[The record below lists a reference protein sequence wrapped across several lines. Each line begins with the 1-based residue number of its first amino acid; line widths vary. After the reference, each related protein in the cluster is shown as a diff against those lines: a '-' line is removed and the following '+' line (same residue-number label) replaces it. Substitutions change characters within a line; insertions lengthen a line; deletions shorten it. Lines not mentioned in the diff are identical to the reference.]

1 MTSRSRCYRWDHRDT
16 RNESSNEIQGFG
28 KVRRSTCPTHERS
41 RSEGENSLMLPG
53 STRCRL
59 LSLLLVMTLTVV
71 AGVIARTPVA
81 WAESSPSLEPF
92 EVERVLS
99 FLVPPGVTV
108 DSADVA
114 PDDQHLIVEVMI
126 SGNSQIAVTDLNG
139 ASYQCISCGLAT
151 NATKIK
157 AIGDGKRVWF
167 ANTSGQQGGG
177 AGHIDYQ
184 ILECAPSIYDCQTKA
199 MKKVQFP
206 AGGSLLTGQNREAK
220 PDWYGEYVTWN
231 EVNPIR
237 GTRMSIAKLTP
248 GGDQYTLTDQRV
260 FNPLWVKRTHFAADL
275 ANAAHFYEGASWN
288 NGGRTLKYQTTS
300 TGLNYDIW
308 LLDTATGERRPL
320 TSDLDYNEAGEIAP
334 DGKTTYFSSARG
346 LNRMTVFTQLA
357 RPALIDS
364 ASFGQIGRVGLWNN
378 RRCMN
383 EPWLMDTAIG
393 QQEGGYSGQP
403 IVIDPAWTI
412 RGWSWFDDSTRA
424 LVNEQPGPGGSEKQT
439 RISILKFPART
450 PTVPQPPIHQ
460 DPAKIAQ
467 WSVPVKDF
475 NPLMGR
481 IMPMRVLKG
490 KHSGTAIVSYL
501 GSYASGK
508 FSVAYANY
516 SDDGMTFLNGVESI
530 LVVLAPLTATWTA
543 NLTSSGARRGYLRGL
558 VIVGPDN
565 NYLGGVESS
574 INGQKLAGIPTQ
586 KNCPARS
593 QPPLAISF
601 PAGGG
606 RVMVTATIPE
616 DSQARPV
623 RGATVS
629 VGPVTMTTNDEGVA
643 VLPLIQGATVTALA
657 GGFQSATRVV
667 GNP

>member
-1 MTSRSRCYRWDHRDT
+1 M
-16 RNESSNEIQGFG
+16 IFG
-28 KVRRSTCPTHERS
+28 PAQRTP
-41 RSEGENSLMLPG
+41 
-53 STRCRL
+53 
-59 LSLLLVMTLTVV
+59 LSLLLVASCVA
-71 AGVIARTPVA
+71 AGVIAAPPMAVA
-81 WAESSPSLEPF
+81 ETSPSLEPF

-99 FLVPPGVTV
+99 FAAPPGVTV

-114 PDDQHLIVEVMI
+114 PDDHHLVVEVMV
-126 SGNSQIAVTDLNG
+126 SGNSQIAITDLNG
-139 ASYQCISCGLAT
+139 ENYQCISCGLAT

-157 AIGDGKRVWF
+157 ALGDSKRVWF

-177 AGHIDYQ
+177 AGKIDYQ
-184 ILECAPSIYDCQTKA
+184 ILECAPSIYDCQTKSSRT
-199 MKKVQFP
+199 VRFP
-206 AGGSLLTGQNREAK
+206 AGGNLLTGQNREAK

-231 EVNPIR
+231 EVNPFE
-237 GTRMSIAKLTP
+237 GTRMSIARLTLN
-248 GGDQYTLTDQRV
+248 GDAYELTDQRI
-260 FNPLWVKRTHFAADL
+260 FNPPWVKKTDYAADL

-308 LLDTATGERRPL
+308 LMDTATGDRRPL
-320 TSDLDYNEAGEIAP
+320 TSDLDYNEAGDIAP

-346 LNRMTVFTQLA
+346 LNRMTVFSQLV

-364 ASFGQIGRVGLWNN
+364 ASFGQIGRVSLWNN

-424 LVNEQPGPGGSEKQT
+424 LVNEQPGPGGPESET

-450 PTVPQPPIHQ
+450 PTAPQTPIHQ

-467 WSVPVKDF
+467 WSVPVKDY

-481 IMPMRVLKG
+481 VMPVRLLKG
-490 KHSGTAIVSYL
+490 KHSGTALLSYI
-501 GSYASGK
+501 GSYASGR
-508 FSVAYANY
+508 FSVTYTNY
-516 SDDGMTFLNGVESI
+516 SDDGASFLNGAETI
-530 LVVLAPLTATWTA
+530 LVVLAPLTATWNASLRST
-543 NLTSSGARRGYLRGL
+543 GAVQGYLRGL
-558 VIVGPDN
+558 VVVGPDN
-565 NYLGGVESS
+565 SYLGNVESMV
-574 INGQKLAGIPTQ
+574 NGVKLSGIPTQ

-593 QPPLAISF
+593 QPPLGISF
-601 PAGGG
+601 PGGG
-606 RVMVTATIPE
+606 QVLVTATIPE
-616 DSQARPV
+616 DAQRRPV

-629 VGPVTMTTNDEGVA
+629 VGPVSVTTNDAGVA
-643 VLPLIQGATVTALA
+643 VLPLVPGATVTAVA
-657 GGFQSATRVV
+657 GGFQSATQTV
-667 GNP
+667 GST

>member
-1 MTSRSRCYRWDHRDT
+1 MFAASA
-16 RNESSNEIQGFG
+16 
-28 KVRRSTCPTHERS
+28 RR
-41 RSEGENSLMLPG
+41 
-53 STRCRL
+53 RL
-59 LSLLLVMTLTVV
+59 LSLFLVVTTTIAAGAVV
-71 AGVIARTPVA
+71 VPPAASA
-81 WAESSPSLEPF
+81 AASPSLEPF

-99 FLVPPGVTV
+99 FSVPSGVTV

-114 PDDQHLIVEVMI
+114 PDDQHLVVEVMM
-126 SGNSQIAVTDLNG
+126 SGNSQIATTNLNG
-139 ASYQCISCGLAT
+139 GDYQCISCGVAT

-157 AIGDGKRVWF
+157 ALGDSKRVWF

-184 ILECAPSIYDCQTKA
+184 ILECTPSIYDCQTKTS
-199 MKKVQFP
+199 KKVQFP

-231 EVNPIR
+231 EVNPIE
-237 GTRMSIAKLTP
+237 GTRMSIARLTLS
-248 GGDQYTLTDQRV
+248 GDHYVLADQRI
-260 FNPLWVKRTHFAADL
+260 FNPSWVKKTDYAEDL

-308 LLDTATGERRPL
+308 LLDTATGDRRPL

-334 DGKTTYFSSARG
+334 DGRTTYFSSARG
-346 LNRMTVFTQLA
+346 LNRMTVFTQLV

-364 ASFGQIGRVGLWNN
+364 ASFGQIGRVSLWNN

-424 LVNEQPGPGGSEKQT
+424 LVNEQPGPGSSEKQT

-450 PTVPQPPIHQ
+450 PTAPQTPVHQ

-481 IMPMRVLKG
+481 IRPVRLLKG
-490 KHSGTAIVSYL
+490 KYSGTALLSYF
-501 GSYASGK
+501 GAYASGR
-508 FSVAYANY
+508 FSVSYANY
-516 SDDGMTFLNGVESI
+516 SDDGATFLDGVETI
-530 LVVLAPLTATWTA
+530 LVVLAPLTATWSA
-543 NLTSSGARRGYLRGL
+543 NLTSRGARHGYLRGL
-558 VIVGPDN
+558 VVVGPDN
-565 NYLGGVESS
+565 TYLGGAESV
-574 INGQKLAGIPTQ
+574 INGVKLAGIPTQ

-593 QPPLAISF
+593 QPPLSISF

-606 RVMVTATIPE
+606 GVLITATILE

-629 VGPVTMTTNDEGVA
+629 VGPVTTTTNDEGVA
-643 VLPLIQGATVTALA
+643 AIPLIPGATVTAVA
-657 GGFQSATRVV
+657 GGFQSATRVI
-667 GNP
+667 GGP

>member
-1 MTSRSRCYRWDHRDT
+1 
-16 RNESSNEIQGFG
+16 
-28 KVRRSTCPTHERS
+28 
-41 RSEGENSLMLPG
+41 MLHG
-53 STRCRL
+53 SARCRL
-59 LSLLLVMTLTVV
+59 LSILLVMTTTVAAV
-71 AGVIARTPVA
+71 VIAPPTIA
-81 WAESSPSLEPF
+81 SADSSPSLEPF

-99 FLVPPGVTV
+99 FSVPAGVTV

-114 PDDQHLIVEVMI
+114 PDDHHLVVEVMI
-126 SGNSQIAVTDLNG
+126 SGNSQIATTDLNG
-139 ASYQCISCGLAT
+139 DNYQCISCGVAT

-157 AIGDGKRVWF
+157 AMGDSKRVWF

-184 ILECAPSIYDCQTKA
+184 ILECAPSIYDCQTKTS
-199 MKKVQFP
+199 KKVQFP
-206 AGGSLLTGQNREAK
+206 AGGSLLSGQNREAK

-231 EVNPIR
+231 EVNPIE
-237 GTRMSIAKLTP
+237 GTRMSIARLTLN
-248 GGDQYTLTDQRV
+248 GDRYVLTDQRI
-260 FNPLWVKRTHFAADL
+260 FNPSWVKKTDFAADL
-275 ANAAHFYEGASWN
+275 ANAAQFYEGASWH

-308 LLDTATGERRPL
+308 LLDTATGDRRPL
-320 TSDLDYNEAGEIAP
+320 TSDLDYNEAGDIAP

-346 LNRMTVFTQLA
+346 LNRMTVFTQLV

-364 ASFGQIGRVGLWNN
+364 ASFGQIGRVSLWNN

-424 LVNEQPGPGGSEKQT
+424 LVNEQPGPGGPGKQT
-439 RISILKFPART
+439 RISILRFPART
-450 PTVPQPPIHQ
+450 PTVPQTPIHQ

-467 WSVPVKDF
+467 WSGPVKDF

-481 IMPMRVLKG
+481 IRPVRLLKG
-490 KHSGTAIVSYL
+490 KYSGTALLSYF
-501 GSYASGK
+501 GAYASGR
-508 FSVAYANY
+508 FSVSYANY
-516 SDDGMTFLNGVESI
+516 SDDGATFLNGVETI
-530 LVVLAPLTATWTA
+530 LVVLAPLTATWSA
-543 NLTSSGARRGYLRGL
+543 NLTSSGARKGYLRGL
-558 VIVGPDN
+558 VVVGPDS
-565 NYLGGVESS
+565 NYLGGVESA
-574 INGQKLAGIPTQ
+574 INGVKLAGIPTQ
-586 KNCPARS
+586 SNCPARS
-593 QPPLAISF
+593 QPPLSISF
-601 PAGGG
+601 PAGEGS
-606 RVMVTATIPE
+606 VLVTATIPE

-629 VGPVTMTTNDEGVA
+629 VGPVTVTTNNEGTA
-643 VLPLIQGATVTALA
+643 VIPLIPGATVSAFA

-667 GNP
+667 GGP